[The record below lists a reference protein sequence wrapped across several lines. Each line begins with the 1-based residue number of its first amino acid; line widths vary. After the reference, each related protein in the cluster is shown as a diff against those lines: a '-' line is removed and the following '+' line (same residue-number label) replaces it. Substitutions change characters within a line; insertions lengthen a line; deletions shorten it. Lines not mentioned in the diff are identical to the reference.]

1 MNFTWEV
8 KRDFLAAVNE
18 TAEEKRALVAALLLT
33 SGTVSPSRFDF
44 VSENERVAG
53 YFVNLVAELYG
64 VRTEVKEAVR
74 DPKRERDK
82 LTFSCAGESAA
93 RILRDC
99 CAEYGEEGISE
110 RLCWSE
116 ACARAFVR
124 GAFLGGGSCTLP
136 RGGAKT
142 GYHLEFIFPSA
153 AVAEDFRYLLSTLE
167 LLSKSVM
174 RGEKYVVYLK
184 SREALSDFLSV
195 TGARSALKTLE
206 SVSAEREESN
216 NLNRVENCFAGN
228 ADRTAIA
235 SALQTVALG
244 ELKSSGGLETL
255 DEHLKELACAR
266 LANPTLSLSELAE
279 TLGITKS
286 CLSHRMRKLMEI
298 HKKTVKT
305 L

>member
-1 MNFTWEV
+1 M
-8 KRDFLAAVNE
+8 R
-18 TAEEKRALVAALLLT
+18 
-33 SGTVSPSRFDF
+33 VSP
-44 VSENERVAG
+44 
-53 YFVNLVAELYG
+53 
-64 VRTEVKEAVR
+64 
-74 DPKRERDK
+74 P
-82 LTFSCAGESAA
+82 
-93 RILRDC
+93 
-99 CAEYGEEGISE
+99 
-110 RLCWSE
+110 
-116 ACARAFVR
+116 
-124 GAFLGGGSCTLP
+124 
-136 RGGAKT
+136 
-142 GYHLEFIFPSA
+142 GYHLEFIFTSA